1 MDLTK
6 KHFLYSVVIFLLALP
21 PSAGAQSRQN
31 NPTAVLPL
39 DADPVQ
45 AVLEKIS
52 LDSLLLYVKQISGSL
67 PVKLDEGREA
77 WIQSRYR
84 TRADNDTA
92 AQFLMVQARSF
103 GLQPQEQR
111 FGSMGKNIIAE
122 QRGWRF
128 PNQKY
133 IICAH
138 YDDLPADGERAPG
151 ADDNASG
158 CAAVLEAARILSRM
172 AFPYTLVYIW
182 FDEEEQGTLGSR
194 EYSRLA
200 RANGDSILGVLTL
213 DMIGYDANQDGR
225 AEVHVRPVAN
235 SVYIAERTFEL
246 NSNYGVN
253 LELLLFNPG
262 LTGSD
267 HSPFWTQGYG
277 AVLLIEDTH
286 SDFNRHYHTEHD
298 SLAYFNLDYFHRCS
312 QLALLTITSYVAQAA
327 PLNLQL
333 GSPPDLVDEVAVR
346 SLFTWQAVPQA
357 MRYRV
362 QVALDAEFKQPIME
376 RNDLTKPL
384 WISSGLPH
392 NQALYWRA
400 RASNK
405 AGSSEWSR
413 PFLCKTT
420 GLKQQNVIL
429 NPGWNL
435 ASISLFPQ
443 DSSLTLMTKSV
454 AHLGF
459 VKDGRGS
466 IYRSAGQ
473 DNDLSHWQ
481 TGQSY
486 WLYVSAVDTLSVF
499 GDPIYTVP
507 MQIPLRFG
515 WNAPALLTAGPCS
528 PASALATIAQNL
540 VLAKDGQGR
549 VYWPAYGID
558 QIKTWQPGEGFQVYL
573 TAADTLSYASDG
585 EVPVQTKAIE
595 SPLVH
600 FQSPL
605 SGSFNAILLIRS
617 VDLVQ
622 GDEIAV
628 RTSERAIVGAGSAA
642 DGYALVCVWG
652 DDPLTENIVEG
663 AREGQPLE
671 LSYWSKVRRQEEV
684 FNLTRLQDVLSGEEL
699 VAALKFKREAV
710 LSGEGRLRLM
720 AIDDQKEGRLPEAM
734 ALDQNYPNPFNASTQ
749 IRYRVNET
757 AWVRLQV
764 FNAGGQLVSV
774 LQDGQQPAGEYTA
787 VWQSGESAGGV
798 YFYRLQTDRFEQTK
812 KMLLLR

>member
-1 MDLTK
+1 
-6 KHFLYSVVIFLLALP
+6 
-21 PSAGAQSRQN
+21 
-31 NPTAVLPL
+31 
-39 DADPVQ
+39 
-45 AVLEKIS
+45 
-52 LDSLLLYVKQISGSL
+52 
-67 PVKLDEGREA
+67 
-77 WIQSRYR
+77 
-84 TRADNDTA
+84 
-92 AQFLMVQARSF
+92 
-103 GLQPQEQR
+103 
-111 FGSMGKNIIAE
+111 
-122 QRGWRF
+122 
-128 PNQKY
+128 
-133 IICAH
+133 
-138 YDDLPADGERAPG
+138 
-151 ADDNASG
+151 
-158 CAAVLEAARILSRM
+158 
-172 AFPYTLVYIW
+172 
-182 FDEEEQGTLGSR
+182 
-194 EYSRLA
+194 
-200 RANGDSILGVLTL
+200 
-213 DMIGYDANQDGR
+213 
-225 AEVHVRPVAN
+225 
-235 SVYIAERTFEL
+235 
-246 NSNYGVN
+246 
-253 LELLLFNPG
+253 
-262 LTGSD
+262 
-267 HSPFWTQGYG
+267 
-277 AVLLIEDTH
+277 
-286 SDFNRHYHTEHD
+286 
-298 SLAYFNLDYFHRCS
+298 
-312 QLALLTITSYVAQAA
+312 
-327 PLNLQL
+327 
-333 GSPPDLVDEVAVR
+333 
-346 SLFTWQAVPQA
+346 
-357 MRYRV
+357 
-362 QVALDAEFKQPIME
+362 
-376 RNDLTKPL
+376 
-384 WISSGLPH
+384 
-392 NQALYWRA
+392 
-400 RASNK
+400 
-405 AGSSEWSR
+405 
-413 PFLCKTT
+413 
-420 GLKQQNVIL
+420 
-429 NPGWNL
+429 
-435 ASISLFPQ
+435 
-443 DSSLTLMTKSV
+443 
-454 AHLGF
+454 
-459 VKDGRGS
+459 
-466 IYRSAGQ
+466 
-473 DNDLSHWQ
+473 
-481 TGQSY
+481 
-486 WLYVSAVDTLSVF
+486 
-499 GDPIYTVP
+499 